1 MSREITITG
10 MSCGHCEQSVVEA
23 LEALDGIDSAT
34 ADRTTDSATVVGTAD
49 SAALLD
55 AVESAGYEAT
65 L

>member
-34 ADRTTDSATVVGTAD
+34 ADRTTDSAMVVGTAD